1 MSVYHIPGEGNMRV
15 MIWIAGLVMS
25 GAMLVGFL
33 GLGMATTRIAK
44 PEIIKTDDSGPQVV
58 NSSKKGPR
66 LDKLPPVKYCNTK
79 CREA

>member
-1 MSVYHIPGEGNMRV
+1 MLRFM
-15 MIWIAGLVMS
+15 MWTAGLVMS

-33 GLGMATTRIAK
+33 GLGMATTRVAK
-44 PEIIKTDDSGPQVV
+44 PETIKTDDSGPQVV

-66 LDKLPPVKYCNTK
+66 LDRLTPIKYCTK

>member
-1 MSVYHIPGEGNMRV
+1 MRV
-15 MIWIAGLVMS
+15 MVWIAGLVMS

-33 GLGMATTRIAK
+33 GLGTAKTRVAK

-58 NSSKKGPR
+58 NSGKKGPR
-66 LDKLPPVKYCNTK
+66 LDKLPPIKYCGAE